1 MRPSLYWLPQWWNIL
16 IIGWSKNFIP
26 SSFPFFPLTTVT
38 IEKFICC
45 LVPGLEPEGESVQSK
60 PRPAKQKKWSTP
72 ENSFFIRMELSEM
85 KSSKDEELKLWYW
98 YAIPSFVFTA
108 EKNWP
113 APYFHYFPYLHS
125 LHHAQWRTTWCLQL
139 IAFLKSLQCVAG
151 SFLSLGG
158 GRVWR
163 GPQSDIPDIAF
174 SEFHSRDCLY
184 LDYDRF
190 RWNRWAFLGLI
201 FIYTSSFLRE
211 GLALYFLDD
220 RERQFHGWR
229 R

>member
-1 MRPSLYWLPQWWNIL
+1 MLFSTWAGARGR
-16 IIGWSKNFIP
+16 IGTVEATTSKAKKMINAKEFI
-26 SSFPFFPLTTVT
+26 
-38 IEKFICC
+38 
-45 LVPGLEPEGESVQSK
+45 
-60 PRPAKQKKWSTP
+60 
-72 ENSFFIRMELSEM
+72 FFIRMELSEM

-201 FIYTSSFLRE
+201 FIYTSWFLRE
-211 GLALYFLDD
+211 GLALYFLMI
-220 RERQFHGWR
+220 ERDSFMAEEDSYQFWSDERHY
-229 R
+229 